1 MNRSDI
7 TTAIRQLDAIGR
19 HFHVNDD
26 FDPMRNYGPQRDT
39 TVDWCK
45 KFKTYEEALRW
56 FVKRWEPAIPKI
68 IRELKDVYRG
78 TPRYL
83 RNLASPSG
91 ASIRRAAVYG
101 VRGKPRY
108 TKTGNPIANKS
119 APEIPSSIAD
129 IWEPSP
135 QKPSNWPLKSLK
147 RGGTERWWPNV
158 IARAYPTQYPA
169 VMKQLNGRQQAV
181 FVAYFIENKL
191 ISEVADAL
199 GMTTNR
205 VDAILGQIRHRFST
219 AGLPFPEHLTKRRI
233 STVERSL
240 K

>member
-147 RGGTERWWPNV
+147 RGGTERWC
-158 IARAYPTQYPA
+158 
-169 VMKQLNGRQQAV
+169 RQQAV